1 MVAKTLRATSGKR
14 RSGGGSFGNRQVP
27 TAAEAAFQRELAA
40 KRKSAME
47 GPAAEDAD
55 DAEEEAVADAAVQ
68 AALSSPTAAARPEP
82 SQPVVA
88 RAAKRKRATVK
99 RKRAPAAEASNRSD
113 RANSSNGAGSL
124 KKPAGMLRPGD
135 RPYWDTAAG
144 GSEVAAADSD
154 EALARRLQAR
164 PLRTKRGLACDRAA

>member
-1 MVAKTLRATSGKR
+1 M
-14 RSGGGSFGNRQVP
+14 NRQVP

-55 DAEEEAVADAAVQ
+55 DAEEEAAAADAVVQ

-88 RAAKRKRATVK
+88 RAAKRKRAPVK

-113 RANSSNGAGSL
+113 RAKSSNGAGSL

-144 GSEVAAADSD
+144 GSEVAAADPPADSD